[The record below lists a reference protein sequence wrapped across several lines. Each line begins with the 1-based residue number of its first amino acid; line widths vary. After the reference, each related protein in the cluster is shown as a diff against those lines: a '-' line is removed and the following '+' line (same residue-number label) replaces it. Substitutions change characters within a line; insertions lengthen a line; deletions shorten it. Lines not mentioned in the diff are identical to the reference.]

1 MASDF
6 IVVYLLSKTLLCS
19 EPRNP
24 QNILLFFKVFKNVV
38 FWGEREKMV
47 VVCALLEHEI
57 IMMIPAVAQPV
68 VEFKLLKKCLQ
79 YSSAVRALGKVRSP

>member
-6 IVVYLLSKTLLCS
+6 IVVYLISKTLLCS

-24 QNILLFFKVFKNVV
+24 QNILLFFKVFKNAL
-38 FWGEREKMV
+38 FWGEREKKMV

-57 IMMIPAVAQPV
+57 IMMIPAVAGLV
-68 VEFKLLKKCLQ
+68 VEFKLLKNV
-79 YSSAVRALGKVRSP
+79 YDTAVSPARGRFLG